1 MSEIIPPE
9 VPPTPAPDPNGS
21 TGRGKTITCEC
32 CNSRLDRHGNLL
44 RRGDLAKQMIDAEDT
59 IADLKKQNAKI
70 AEDLAAAQRTI
81 DELKAAQ
88 PTKRSSIWNREV
100 GA

>member
-1 MSEIIPPE
+1 MAEIIPPE
-9 VPPTPAPDPNGS
+9 VPPQPLNPPDPGNG
-21 TGRGKTITCEC
+21 GRGRSITCEC
-32 CNSRLDRHGNLL
+32 CGSKLDRHGNLL

-59 IADLKKQNAKI
+59 IAELKKQNAKI

-88 PTKRSSIWNREV
+88 PKERTPLWKREV
-100 GA
+100 

>member
-9 VPPTPAPDPNGS
+9 VPPQPPSDPNDRP
-21 TGRGKTITCEC
+21 GRGRTIVCEC

-44 RRGDLAKQMIDAEDT
+44 KRGDLAKQMIDAEDT
-59 IADLKKQNAKI
+59 IAELKKQNAKI
-70 AEDLAAAQRTI
+70 ADDLAASQRTI

-88 PTKRSSIWNREV
+88 SPAKQSIWNRPV
-100 GA
+100 